1 MRHQNEA
8 AHHIAE
14 RLRRHPAVTCV
25 NYAGLAS
32 HPQHERVRRLFGGF
46 SGMLSFEIT
55 GGADA
60 ADRFMAHTT
69 LPIIASSLAERSR
82 C

>member
-1 MRHQNEA
+1 
-8 AHHIAE
+8 
-14 RLRRHPAVTCV
+14 
-25 NYAGLAS
+25 
-32 HPQHERVRRLFGGF
+32 
-46 SGMLSFEIT
+46 MLSFEIT